1 MQLSTFEEQAFFVTA
16 RSLSIGKDGSIS
28 VGTVFLVR
36 ATVMEGRDVILGI
49 TNKHVL
55 KDPARHLILDF
66 TRADLTQNPA
76 KPLFGSKHRIQGNM
90 LADNVYFEHPDDD
103 VDLAC
108 VNLSRIEGDGCFFRT
123 IDLNAMSATFEEDW
137 LLPNME
143 VCFVGY
149 PEGFYDEK
157 NNLPI
162 LRRGVVASLPKVDF
176 MGRKEFLVDAH
187 VFKGSSGSP
196 VFMASSLF
204 GGQVNFV
211 GVLHAAH
218 SRKAKLM
225 KLNMDKFGIED
236 PMGLGYV
243 LKPVLLKELVEMAV
257 ERVRKTLLLNRPQP
271 TVSEEASSGP

>member
-1 MQLSTFEEQAFFVTA
+1 M
-16 RSLSIGKDGSIS
+16 SIGNDGSVS
-28 VGTVFLVR
+28 VGTLFLVK
-36 ATVMEGRDVILGI
+36 APVTEGRDLILGI

-55 KDPARHLILDF
+55 QDPARHLVLDF
-66 TRADLTQNPA
+66 TLADLTQNPV
-76 KPLFGSKHRIQGNM
+76 KPVFGSKHRIQGNM
-90 LADNVYFEHPDDD
+90 LGDNVYFEHPDDD

-108 VNLSRIEGDGCFFRT
+108 VNLSRIESDGCFFRT
-123 IDLNAMSATFEEDW
+123 IDLSAMSPTFEEDW
-137 LLPNME
+137 LIPNRE

-149 PEGFYDEK
+149 PEGFYDK
-157 NNLPI
+157 NNNLPI

-204 GGQVNFV
+204 GGQMHFV

-236 PMGLGYV
+236 PIGLGYV
-243 LKPVLLKELVEMAV
+243 LKPALLKELVDMAV
-257 ERVRKTLLLNRPQP
+257 ERVRKTLQLNVPQP
-271 TVSEEASSGP
+271 TVSDEASSGP